1 VTAQSEPQAP
11 VIPGLAGRVAFIPG
25 AARGQGR
32 SHAVALARA
41 GADIIATDCCR
52 QLASVPYPM
61 STSGD
66 LAETAA
72 LVEKAG
78 GRCLTAEADV
88 RTASE
93 LDRAVAAGLE
103 QFGRIDI
110 VVANAGIAQGFRE
123 DEQLTPQRLW
133 ADYID
138 VNLTGVWNT
147 IQATMHAVI
156 AGGRGGSVILI
167 NSTSG
172 LKGMSRGDPRSDAY
186 TAAKHGGVGL
196 MRAYATELGPHGIR
210 VNAIHPTAVNTP
222 MVNNDAMAAWI
233 ERNKARVATGFRDA
247 LNAGLLQP
255 ADISDAVVWLASDTS
270 RYVTG
275 VSLPVDA
282 GFTVI

>member
-1 VTAQSEPQAP
+1 
-11 VIPGLAGRVAFIPG
+11 
-25 AARGQGR
+25 
-32 SHAVALARA
+32 
-41 GADIIATDCCR
+41 
-52 QLASVPYPM
+52 M
-61 STSGD
+61 STPAD

-72 LVEKAG
+72 LVEEAG
-78 GRCLTAEADV
+78 GRCATAKADV
-88 RTASE
+88 RSAGE
-93 LDRAVAAGLE
+93 LDKAVAAGLE
-103 QFGRIDI
+103 QFGLLDI
-110 VVANAGIAQGFRE
+110 VVANAGIAQGFR
-123 DEQLTPQRLW
+123 DGEQLTPQQLW

-147 IQATMHAVI
+147 IQATMQALI
-156 AGGRGGSVILI
+156 AGGRGGSMILI

-210 VNAIHPTAVNTP
+210 VNAIHPTAVDTP

-233 ERNKARVATGFRDA
+233 QRNKNRVATGFRDA

-255 ADISDAVVWLASDTS
+255 ADISDAVVWLASDAA

>member
-1 VTAQSEPQAP
+1 MTEPT
-11 VIPGLAGRVAFIPG
+11 PGLDGRVAFITG

-32 SHAVALARA
+32 SHAVTLARA

-61 STSGD
+61 STPED

-72 LVEKAG
+72 LVKEAG
-78 GRCLTAEADV
+78 GRCVTAEADV
-88 RTASE
+88 RSAGE
-93 LDRAVAAGLE
+93 LDQAVAAGLE
-103 QFGRIDI
+103 QFGRLDI
-110 VVANAGIAQGFRE
+110 VVANAGIAFGFRHG
-123 DEQLTPQRLW
+123 EQLTPQELW
-133 ADYID
+133 ADSID

-147 IQATMHAVI
+147 IRATMQAVI
-156 AGGRGGSVILI
+156 AGGRGGSMILI

-186 TAAKHGGVGL
+186 TAAKHGAVGL

-210 VNAIHPTAVNTP
+210 VNAIHPTAVDTP

-233 ERNKARVATGFRDA
+233 EANQSRVATGFRDA
-247 LNAGLLQP
+247 LNAGRLQP
-255 ADISDAVVWLASDTS
+255 ADISDAVLWLASDSS

>member
-1 VTAQSEPQAP
+1 MTEPT
-11 VIPGLAGRVAFIPG
+11 PGLDGRVAFITG

-61 STSGD
+61 SAPED

-72 LVEKAG
+72 LVKEAG
-78 GRCLTAEADV
+78 GRCVTAEADV
-88 RTASE
+88 RSAGE
-93 LDRAVAAGLE
+93 LDQAVAAGLE
-103 QFGRIDI
+103 QFGRVDI
-110 VVANAGIAQGFRE
+110 VVANAGIAFGFR
-123 DEQLTPQRLW
+123 DGEQLTPQQLW
-133 ADYID
+133 ADSID

-147 IQATMHAVI
+147 IRATMQAVI
-156 AGGRGGSVILI
+156 AGGRGGSMILI

-186 TAAKHGGVGL
+186 TAAKHGAVGL

-210 VNAIHPTAVNTP
+210 VNAIHPTAVDTP

-233 ERNKARVATGFRDA
+233 EANQSRVATGFRDA
-247 LNAGLLQP
+247 LNAGRLQP
-255 ADISDAVVWLASDTS
+255 ADISDAVLWLASDSS
-270 RYVTG
+270 RYATG